1 MTASLVERLGPEG
14 LMPICPYVTERTLKT
29 FPLMA
34 TPLAP
39 RHRSELSGSAVVPF
53 LDRNTSLT
61 GESSMAMLDTRGVGA
76 FTLLKRTLKEFS
88 SDDMSTYASALAYRG
103 LFAMFPFLVFLIALL
118 GFLDLQNFFDWLRMQ
133 AELALPPVAMEQINP
148 VIDQLQEQQAGLL
161 SFGILVALWTASIGF
176 RSLMNALNKA
186 YDVEE
191 GRPTW
196 KLIIL
201 ALAYTAG
208 VAVLLLFTA
217 GLMVIGPQA
226 MEWLAGQVGMRE
238 LVVVLWTWLRWPVIV
253 LMLMLVVALL
263 YYVAPDVEQEFR
275 FITPGSVL
283 AVLVWILASVAF
295 GVYVQNFADYNATY
309 GSIGAI
315 IVLLLY
321 LYISAAVLLF
331 GAELNAVI
339 EHASVEGKDPGDKQD
354 GWLSR
359 RPALRCERPF
369 YVTVIYFIT
378 ELFRRDCGAGRRSV
392 GLSGEDRV
400 LQRDRTEKYLAYRGH
415 DHVLRTCQRWRAHL
429 PRGQASPVAALLGR
443 ASQHPGTGR

>member
-1 MTASLVERLGPEG
+1 
-14 LMPICPYVTERTLKT
+14 
-29 FPLMA
+29 
-34 TPLAP
+34 
-39 RHRSELSGSAVVPF
+39 
-53 LDRNTSLT
+53 
-61 GESSMAMLDTRGVGA
+61 MAMLDTRGVGA

-283 AVLVWILASVAF
+283 ASPTTTRPTAASARSSCCC
-295 GVYVQNFADYNATY
+295 YTSTY
-309 GSIGAI
+309 RPRFCC
-315 IVLLLY
+315 
-321 LYISAAVLLF
+321 SAP
-331 GAELNAVI
+331 
-339 EHASVEGKDPGDKQD
+339 SSTQSSSTP
-354 GWLSR
+354 
-359 RPALRCERPF
+359 
-369 YVTVIYFIT
+369 
-378 ELFRRDCGAGRRSV
+378 
-392 GLSGEDRV
+392 
-400 LQRDRTEKYLAYRGH
+400 
-415 DHVLRTCQRWRAHL
+415 RWRARIRATSRWMAEPPSGAPLRTTLLRDGHL
-429 PRGQASPVAALLGR
+429 FHYRIIPQGLRSGSSKRRPVR
-443 ASQHPGTGR
+443 RRPGSATGPNGEVPCISRT